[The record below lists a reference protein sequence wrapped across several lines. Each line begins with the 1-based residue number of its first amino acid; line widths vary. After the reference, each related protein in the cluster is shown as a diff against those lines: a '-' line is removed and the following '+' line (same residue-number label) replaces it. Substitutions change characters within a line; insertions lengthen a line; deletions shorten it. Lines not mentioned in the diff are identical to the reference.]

1 VLLEDGRG
9 DAGRARLAWGARAR
23 HRLEW
28 SASGIGRLSW
38 LATLPA
44 DRRLYGTLAYDLG
57 LPPHA
62 RRADPIVPQPLA
74 DFFEPAHELV
84 VDCGTGELLVGN
96 WEELGGTAE
105 RDGGTAERRNGGT
118 SPHVLSSSRT
128 PVHPVLRSR
137 TLSQLEFESAVRRIK
152 AYIAA
157 GDVYQ
162 VNLAV
167 GECYETALTPWE
179 LYLRV
184 RVVNP
189 SPWMGFADF
198 GDWQIVSGSPELLVE
213 IGGSAERRHG
223 GTAERR
229 NGGTI
234 QVMDR
239 QEQGVRPADGS
250 VPAAVPPFRRS
261 AVIRTRPIAG
271 TRKKTG
277 DPARDAAMRAE
288 LTLDIK
294 EQAEH
299 RMLVDLARND
309 VGRVAEFGSVHVAE
323 REVIEEYSHV
333 FHLVSDVVGLLRA
346 DRTVTDAVAALF
358 PGGTITGAPKIR
370 AMEVIAELEPVA
382 RGAYTGGLGWLG
394 PDGAQLNILIR
405 SAVFRDGAVGIHAG
419 AGIVWDSD
427 PAREWRESLR
437 KAAAMRVAL
446 GTEP

>member
-1 VLLEDGRG
+1 
-9 DAGRARLAWGARAR
+9 
-23 HRLEW
+23 
-28 SASGIGRLSW
+28 
-38 LATLPA
+38 
-44 DRRLYGTLAYDLG
+44 
-57 LPPHA
+57 
-62 RRADPIVPQPLA
+62 LA
-74 DFFEPAHELV
+74 DFFEPVHELV
-84 VDCGTGELLVGN
+84 VDCETGELLVGD
-96 WEELGGTAE
+96 WREL
-105 RDGGTAERRNGGT
+105 GGTAERRNGGT
-118 SPHVLSSSRT
+118 TPHVLTSSRV
-128 PVHPVLRSR
+128 PVQPVLTSR
-137 TLSQLEFESAVRRIK
+137 TFTQPAFESAVRK
-152 AYIAA
+152 VKDYIAA

-184 RVVNP
+184 REVNP

-198 GDWQIVSGSPELLVE
+198 GDWQVVSGSPELLVE
-213 IGGSAERRHG
+213 VG

-229 NGGTI
+229 NGGTLGDVEDPGTGI
-234 QVMDR
+234 
-239 QEQGVRPADGS
+239 ASASGS
-250 VPAAVPPFRRS
+250 TASAVAPFRPS
-261 AVIRTRPIAG
+261 VVIRTRPIAG

-277 DPARDAAMRAE
+277 DPDRDAAMRTE

-346 DRTVTDAVAALF
+346 DRAVTDAVAALF

-405 SAVFRDGAVGIHAG
+405 SAVFRDGAVAIHAG